1 MLLLL
6 CVCFYSSELFTTF
19 VSILKITNNNKKDI
33 ITMKQQISTAA
44 APAAIGPYSQAIE
57 AGGMVFV
64 SGQLPIDPATGA
76 FAEGGIKELTRQ
88 SLTNMKAILAEAGLT
103 MANVVKTTVFLAD
116 MADFAEMNEVYAT
129 FFEGVCPARSA
140 VAVKTLP
147 KEARVEIECIAVR

>member
-1 MLLLL
+1 
-6 CVCFYSSELFTTF
+6 
-19 VSILKITNNNKKDI
+19 
-33 ITMKQQISTAA
+33 MKQQINTAA

-57 AGGMVFV
+57 ANGIVFV

-147 KEARVEIECIAVR
+147 TAARGEIECIAVR

>member
-1 MLLLL
+1 MKKQIN
-6 CVCFYSSELFTTF
+6 TT
-19 VSILKITNNNKKDI
+19 S
-33 ITMKQQISTAA
+33 

-57 AGGMVFV
+57 ANGFVFI

-88 SLTNMKAILAEAGLT
+88 SLTNMKAILSEVGLT

>member
-1 MLLLL
+1 M
-6 CVCFYSSELFTTF
+6 
-19 VSILKITNNNKKDI
+19 KK
-33 ITMKQQISTAA
+33 QINTAA

-57 AGGMVFV
+57 ANGMVFV
-64 SGQLPIDPATGA
+64 SGQLPIDPTTGA

-88 SLTNMKAILAEAGLT
+88 SLTNMQAILAEAGLT

-116 MADFAEMNEVYAT
+116 MADFAAMNEVYAT

-147 KEARVEIECIAVR
+147 KEARVEIECIAVRG

>member
-1 MLLLL
+1 
-6 CVCFYSSELFTTF
+6 
-19 VSILKITNNNKKDI
+19 
-33 ITMKQQISTAA
+33 MKQQINTAA

-57 AGGMVFV
+57 ANGIVFV

-116 MADFAEMNEVYAT
+116 MADFAEMNEVYAS

-147 KEARVEIECIAVR
+147 REARVEIECIAAR